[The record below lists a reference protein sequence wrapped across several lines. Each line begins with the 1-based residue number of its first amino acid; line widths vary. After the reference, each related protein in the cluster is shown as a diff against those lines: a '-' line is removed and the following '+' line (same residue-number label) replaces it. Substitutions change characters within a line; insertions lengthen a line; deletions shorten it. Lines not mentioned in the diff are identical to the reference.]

1 MFLRSTKFTRLCAK
15 LENREILEILKLLKL
30 LKFLK
35 LEILEILEIFRE
47 IVNQNLEKNCPK
59 RGKI

>member
-1 MFLRSTKFTRLCAK
+1 MFLRSTRFTRLGAK

-30 LKFLK
+30 LK
-35 LEILEILEIFRE
+35 LEILEIFRE